1 MTDYRTETEKI
12 DTEIQ
17 SLHKKIG
24 ILAANQK
31 YDSMNIYITEISKL
45 EDRKRKVNKVEE
57 LTVIHNHVE
66 NYHTCPEDDCFRS
79 WGSDYH
85 DGDRAQHINK
95 RLFNALISAV
105 KELDSKISVMPQC
118 LSIHKDIV
126 QITKPSVYEKKWLH
140 VGPEGHVYDIAP
152 GATVYYSAY
161 GADNRPRCNGISKV
175 VGLNGRISA
184 DNCTFGRDP
193 TPGIQKQL
201 WVMVPYMGID
211 FLN

>member
-17 SLHKKIG
+17 SLHNKIG

-31 YDSMNIYITEISKL
+31 YDSMNIYIAEISKL

-105 KELDSKISVMPQC
+105 KQLDTKVSIMNEC
-118 LSIHKDIV
+118 LSINKYIMQPNKTLLDYKKWIHIGREGNIYHLTPGITVCYSPATESNDPLPGG
-126 QITKPSVYEKKWLH
+126 ITKI
-140 VGPEGHVYDIAP
+140 VGPCGTIR
-152 GATVYYSAY
+152 
-161 GADNRPRCNGISKV
+161 ADN
-175 VGLNGRISA
+175 A
-184 DNCTFGRDP
+184 AFGRDP
-193 TPGIQKQL
+193 APGLVKQL
-201 WVMVPYMGID
+201 WIVLDV
-211 FLN
+211 LSQL